1 MGRKNW
7 IEIVFVYFLGII
19 LLILKLLY
27 LDIIL
32 YVFAEIPRRIYCKRT
47 AGFGVV
53 NKLRHTIEQAPELP
67 ELIKYAKMDYTG
79 NREKVALEFKRD
91 FGALIWFSLKYRS
104 PLYIETNEWMYK
116 NVLIPMQE
124 EKLLKIEEQA
134 GSERRVP
141 QIIEKL
147 QIMDWKSTVRCFIDK
162 KAFKRLFRE
171 EILKKYKL
179 EKKLTALLD
188 RKAKTCV
195 LPIFLLE

>member
-1 MGRKNW
+1 
-7 IEIVFVYFLGII
+7 
-19 LLILKLLY
+19 
-27 LDIIL
+27 
-32 YVFAEIPRRIYCKRT
+32 
-47 AGFGVV
+47 
-53 NKLRHTIEQAPELP
+53 
-67 ELIKYAKMDYTG
+67 
-79 NREKVALEFKRD
+79 
-91 FGALIWFSLKYRS
+91 
-104 PLYIETNEWMYK
+104 MYK

-179 EKKLTALLD
+179 EKN
-188 RKAKTCV
+188 
-195 LPIFLLE
+195 